1 MNSIKDLEPNGVWRN
16 FYSLTQIPRPSKH
29 EAKVVAFIKE
39 FGEKLGLET
48 IVDETSPWVLAK
60 DEADKPKLAAVMNNL
75 AESLRHIAVMIQPFM
90 TTTPK
95 QIIEQLGLDEKLL
108 AWDTIETFGNT
119 IPQNMKVVEKGTP
132 IFPRLEAE
140 VEIEYI
146 REQMKSSV
154 KTTQEEAPAA
164 VEAPETE
171 EITIDDF
178 MKVDLRVA
186 TVLACE
192 PVAKAKKLLKLQVD
206 LGYEQRQVV
215 SGIAEHY
222 KPEELIGK
230 KVIVVANLK
239 PVTLRG
245 ELSQGMILAGSHDGV
260 LTLATVDPK
269 LSNGAQVK

>member
-1 MNSIKDLEPNGVWRN
+1 MQFSVVLGELW
-16 FYSLTQIPRPSKH
+16 SLVSRTNKYI
-29 EAKVVAFIKE
+29 
-39 FGEKLGLET
+39 
-48 IVDETSPWVLAK
+48 DETSPWVLAK

-154 KTTQEEAPAA
+154 KSPQEEAPAA

-171 EITIDDF
+171 DKWKE
-178 MKVDLRVA
+178 
-186 TVLACE
+186 
-192 PVAKAKKLLKLQVD
+192 LLSMFTKRL
-206 LGYEQRQVV
+206 
-215 SGIAEHY
+215 
-222 KPEELIGK
+222 
-230 KVIVVANLK
+230 NLL
-239 PVTLRG
+239 VF
-245 ELSQGMILAGSHDGV
+245 AF
-260 LTLATVDPK
+260 
-269 LSNGAQVK
+269 

>member
-1 MNSIKDLEPNGVWRN
+1 
-16 FYSLTQIPRPSKH
+16 
-29 EAKVVAFIKE
+29 
-39 FGEKLGLET
+39 
-48 IVDETSPWVLAK
+48 
-60 DEADKPKLAAVMNNL
+60 
-75 AESLRHIAVMIQPFM
+75 
-90 TTTPK
+90 
-95 QIIEQLGLDEKLL
+95 
-108 AWDTIETFGNT
+108 
-119 IPQNMKVVEKGTP
+119 PQ
-132 IFPRLEAE
+132 
-140 VEIEYI
+140 
-146 REQMKSSV
+146 
-154 KTTQEEAPAA
+154 
-164 VEAPETE
+164 TE

-186 TVLACE
+186 TVTACE

-269 LSNGAQVK
+269 LTNGAQVK